1 MEAKIL
7 LIEEDAIL
15 RKNTAE
21 ILGLANYEVITAE
34 NGKLGIEKAIKSKP
48 DLVLS
53 DIPMN
58 DLDGYGVLQILRKN
72 RELKNTPFIFMSAKT
87 KHSDVRKGMDLG
99 ASDYITIPIDK
110 SELLS
115 AIEAR
120 LKFGEISNNLNNE
133 DNTAKDHNEIDIES
147 LDQLFAYKEKYD
159 YGKGSTIY
167 CEGNSS
173 NHIFYLIKGEIKTFK
188 NNEYGKELITR
199 IYKRKSIFGLTTL
212 LKNKPYNEN
221 ASALIDTSLI
231 KITKKEFLDAV
242 KENPRLSINVID
254 LLVDKLEKLKTHL
267 IHLAYDS
274 VRKKTAEILY
284 ELYIDGGSEII
295 KISRKNLANLVGIA
309 KESLIRTL
317 TELKEE
323 KIIKTKRKSIKIIDP
338 KKLKLIK

>member
-1 MEAKIL
+1 MGAKIL
-7 LIEEDAIL
+7 LIEEDANL

-21 ILGLANYEVITAE
+21 ILGLANYHVITAE
-34 NGKLGIEKAIKSKP
+34 NGRLGIEEAIRSKP

-53 DIPMN
+53 DIPMS
-58 DLDGYGVLQILRKN
+58 DLDGYGILQIIRKN
-72 RELKNTPFIFMSAKT
+72 RELKNTPFIFMSEKA
-87 KHSDVRKGMDLG
+87 KHSEVRKGMDLG
-99 ASDYITIPIDK
+99 ASDYITIPFDK

-120 LKFGEISNNLNNE
+120 LKFAEITNAINHKNS
-133 DNTAKDHNEIDIES
+133 TVKDHNEIEIES
-147 LDQLFAYKEKYD
+147 LDKLFMDKEEFNYK
-159 YGKGSTIY
+159 KGSTIY

-173 NHIFYLIKGEIKTFK
+173 NHIFYLISGEIKTFR

-199 IYKRKSIFGLTTL
+199 IYKGKSLFGITSLLT
-212 LKNKPYNEN
+212 NKPYNEN
-221 ASALIDTSLI
+221 ASALEDTTLI
-231 KITKKEFLDAV
+231 KITKKEFLKKM
-242 KENPRLSINVID
+242 KESPRLSIKIID

-284 ELYIDGGSEII
+284 ELYIERGSEVI

-338 KKLKLIK
+338 IKLKLIK

>member
-53 DIPMN
+53 DIPMS

-120 LKFGEISNNLNNE
+120 LKFGEISNNLSNE
-133 DNTAKDHNEIDIES
+133 NSTAKEHSDIEVES
-147 LDQLFAYKEKYD
+147 LAKLFAHKEKYD
-159 YGKGSTIY
+159 YKKGSTIF

-188 NNEYGKELITR
+188 NNEYGKELINR
-199 IYKRKSIFGLTTL
+199 IYKSKSIFGITSL
-212 LKNKPYNEN
+212 LKNMPYSEN
-221 ASALIDTSLI
+221 ASALEDTSLI

-242 KENPRLSINVID
+242 KENPRLSINIID

>member
-21 ILGLANYEVITAE
+21 ILGLANYDVITAE
-34 NGKLGIEKAIKSKP
+34 NGELGVEKAIKLKP
-48 DLVLS
+48 DLVVS
-53 DIPMN
+53 DIPMSG
-58 DLDGYGVLQILRKN
+58 LDGYGVLQVLRNN
-72 RELKNTPFIFMSAKT
+72 RELQHTPFIFMSTKT
-87 KHSDVRKGMDLG
+87 KHNEVRKGMDLG
-99 ASDYITIPIDK
+99 ASDYITIPFDK

-120 LKFGEISNNLNNE
+120 LKLGEISNNLINGNGSVKE
-133 DNTAKDHNEIDIES
+133 SNKIESES
-147 LDQLFAYKEKYD
+147 LDKLFAHKEKFNYT
-159 YGKGSTIY
+159 KGSTIY
-167 CEGNSS
+167 CQGNSS
-173 NHIFYLIKGEIKTFK
+173 NYIFYLISGEIKTFK

-199 IYKRKSIFGLTTL
+199 IYGGKSLFGITSLVKNTPYSENALALEDTTL
-212 LKNKPYNEN
+212 V
-221 ASALIDTSLI
+221 
-231 KITKKEFLDAV
+231 KITKKEFLEKV
-242 KENPRLSINVID
+242 KENPRLSLNMID

-274 VRKKTAEILY
+274 VRKKTAEILF
-284 ELYIDGGSEII
+284 ELYMERGSEII

-338 KKLKLIK
+338 QKLKLIK

>member
-21 ILGLANYEVITAE
+21 ILGLANYQVITAE
-34 NGKLGIEKAIKSKP
+34 NGKLGIEKAMKSKP

-53 DIPMN
+53 DIPMS
-58 DLDGYGVLQILRKN
+58 DLDGYGVLQIIRKN
-72 RELKNTPFIFMSAKT
+72 KELKNTPFIFMSAKT
-87 KHSDVRKGMDLG
+87 KHSEVRKGMDLG

-120 LKFGEISNNLNNE
+120 LKFGEISNTSNN
-133 DNTAKDHNEIDIES
+133 KDSIQENDEVEIES
-147 LDQLFAYKEKYD
+147 LDKLFAQKEKFNYN
-159 YGKGSTIY
+159 KGSTIY

-199 IYKRKSIFGLTTL
+199 IYKSKSLFGITSLN
-212 LKNKPYNEN
+212 KNTPYSEN
-221 ASALIDTSLI
+221 ASALEDTTLI
-231 KITKKEFLDAV
+231 KITKKEFLEKV
-242 KENPRLSINVID
+242 KENPQLSIKIMD

-284 ELYIDGGSEII
+284 ELYIDRGSEII

-338 KKLKLIK
+338 KRLKLIK

>member
-21 ILGLANYEVITAE
+21 ILGLANYDVITAE
-34 NGKLGIEKAIKSKP
+34 NGKLGVEKAIKLKP
-48 DLVLS
+48 DLVVS
-53 DIPMN
+53 DIPMSG
-58 DLDGYGVLQILRKN
+58 LDGYGVLQVLRKN
-72 RELKNTPFIFMSAKT
+72 RELQHTPFIFMSTKT
-87 KHSDVRKGMDLG
+87 KHNEVRKGMDLG
-99 ASDYITIPIDK
+99 ASDYITIPFDK

-120 LKFGEISNNLNNE
+120 LKLGEIPNNSINENGSVKDSNKIE
-133 DNTAKDHNEIDIES
+133 SES
-147 LDQLFAYKEKYD
+147 LDKLFAHKEKFNYR
-159 YGKGSTIY
+159 KGSTIY
-167 CEGNSS
+167 CQGNSS
-173 NHIFYLIKGEIKTFK
+173 NYIFYLISGEIKTFK

-199 IYKRKSIFGLTTL
+199 IYRGKSLFGVTSLVKNTPYSENALALEDTTL
-212 LKNKPYNEN
+212 V
-221 ASALIDTSLI
+221 
-231 KITKKEFLDAV
+231 KITKKEFLGKV
-242 KENPRLSINVID
+242 KENPSLSINIID
-254 LLVDKLEKLKTHL
+254 LLVNKLEKLKTHL

-274 VRKKTAEILY
+274 VRKKTAEILF
-284 ELYIDGGSEII
+284 ELYTERGSEII

-338 KKLKLIK
+338 QKLKLIK

>member
-21 ILGLANYEVITAE
+21 ILGLANYDVITAE
-34 NGKLGIEKAIKSKP
+34 NGKLGIERAIKLKP
-48 DLVLS
+48 DLVVS
-53 DIPMN
+53 DIPMSGM
-58 DLDGYGVLQILRKN
+58 DGYGVLQIMRKN
-72 RELKNTPFIFMSAKT
+72 RDLRNTPFIFMSAKT
-87 KHSDVRKGMDLG
+87 EHSEIRKGMDLG
-99 ASDYITIPIDK
+99 ASDYITIPFDK

-115 AIEAR
+115 AVEAR
-120 LKFGEISNNLNNE
+120 LKLGEISNNLIDNNS
-133 DNTAKDHNEIDIES
+133 ALKDKVNVELES
-147 LDQLFAYKEKYD
+147 LDKLFVHKEKFD
-159 YGKGSTIY
+159 YKKGSTIY

-173 NHIFYLIKGEIKTFK
+173 NHIFYLISGEIKTYK

-199 IYKRKSIFGLTTL
+199 IYKSKSLFGITSLI
-212 LKNKPYNEN
+212 KNKPYGEN
-221 ASALIDTSLI
+221 ASAIEDTTLM
-231 KITKKEFLDAV
+231 KITKKEFLKKL
-242 KENPRLSINVID
+242 KENPRLSINIID

-267 IHLAYDS
+267 IYLAYDS

-284 ELYIDGGSEII
+284 ELYMEKGSEII
-295 KISRKNLANLVGIA
+295 KISRKNLANLIGIA